1 MQIARLLNYSL
12 WGALVVGLCIS
23 GTGFADVWNKK
34 TTIDI
39 NKSVELPGG
48 VVLQPGQYVM
58 KLAESPSNRHIVQ
71 VFNGDES
78 HVYATILA
86 IPNYRLK
93 PADDTVI
100 TFHETPAGQPAFV
113 RAWFYPGDNF
123 GQEFAY
129 PKDRANY
136 LAKATGTEVPI
147 APGGDA
153 PISFAATAEDKQVAV
168 NTGSPEPEVPSR
180 GEAVEPLPAEPATAQ
195 IEATAPAR
203 AEEGANQRTERWMA
217 AQESPPTE
225 LPQTASGLPLLGLGG
240 IFALAIAFAA
250 RLIAARQTS

>member
-1 MQIARLLNYSL
+1 MQIVRLLKYPL
-12 WGALVVGLCIS
+12 WGALVVALCVS
-23 GTGFADVWNKK
+23 GKGFADVWNKK
-34 TTIDI
+34 TTVEF
-39 NKSVELPGG
+39 KQAVELPGG

-58 KLAESPSNRHIVQ
+58 KLADSPSNRHIVQ
-71 VFNGDES
+71 VFNGDENQ
-78 HVYATILA
+78 VFATILA

-93 PADDTVI
+93 PADETII

-129 PKDRANY
+129 PKDRADY

-147 APGGDA
+147 APVGDT
-153 PISFAATAEDKQVAV
+153 PISSAATAESTQVAV

-180 GEAVEPLPAEPATAQ
+180 GEAVEPPPAEPATAQ
-195 IEATAPAR
+195 TK
-203 AEEGANQRTERWMA
+203 AEEGVQPENGTMA

-240 IFALAIAFAA
+240 MFAFAVACVA